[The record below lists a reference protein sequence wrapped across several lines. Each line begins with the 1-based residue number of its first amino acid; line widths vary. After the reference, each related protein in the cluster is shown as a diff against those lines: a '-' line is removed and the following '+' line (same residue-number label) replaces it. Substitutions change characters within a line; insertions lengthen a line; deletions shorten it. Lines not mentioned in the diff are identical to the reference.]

1 MLLNEIVSPAEEA
14 EVDLAAIVRA
24 AWKHKLLVT
33 IVTVIAGLIAV
44 AVSLLATPIY
54 RADVVVTDVREAG
67 LGAAV
72 SSSMLGQLG
81 GLAGIAG
88 FNLGGTANK
97 TQVNQAVLKSRNL
110 VEEFIER
117 NGLIDVLF
125 EDSDDDATL
134 WLAVQAFQGGVLRI
148 SEDTRQ
154 AKTTITIDWKDPEI
168 AARWANGF
176 VALANELIRERAL
189 DEATRN
195 VAYLTDQI
203 QKTHVVELQRVMY
216 NLIENETKALML
228 ANARIEYAFQVV
240 DPATA
245 PERRISPN
253 RRFIV
258 LSGTAAGFFISLV
271 LAFALDWWK
280 RRRAASAL
288 R

>member
-1 MLLNEIVSPAEEA
+1 MNELVSVAEEG
-14 EVDLAAIVRA
+14 EIDLAAIVRA
-24 AWKHKLLVT
+24 AWQHKVLVAVIT
-33 IVTVIAGLIAV
+33 GIAGLIAV
-44 AVSLLATPIY
+44 AVALLTAPIF

-72 SSSMLGQLG
+72 SSSTLGQLG
-81 GLAGIAG
+81 GLASIAG
-88 FNLGGTANK
+88 FNLGATANK

-110 VEEFIER
+110 VEQFIQR
-117 NGLIDVLF
+117 NGLIDELF
-125 EDSDDDATL
+125 EDSDDEPTL
-134 WLAVQAFQGGVLRI
+134 WLAVERFQGGVLRI

-154 AKTTITIDWKDPEI
+154 GKTTITMDWKDPEV
-168 AARWANGF
+168 AAKWANGF
-176 VALANELIRERAL
+176 IALANDLIRKRAL

-195 VAYLTDQI
+195 VAYLTEQI
-203 QKTHVVELQRVMY
+203 DKTHVVELQRVMY
-216 NLIENETKALML
+216 NLVENETKALML
-228 ANARIEYAFQVV
+228 ANARVEYAFQVV

-258 LSGTAAGFFISLV
+258 LSGAAAGFFISLV
-271 LAFALDWWK
+271 LVFALDWWK

>member
-1 MLLNEIVSPAEEA
+1 MLLNETVSPAEEA

-24 AWKHKLLVT
+24 AWKHKLLVM
-33 IVTVIAGLIAV
+33 IVTGIAALIAA

-54 RADVVVTDVREAG
+54 RADIVVTDVREAG
-67 LGAAV
+67 LGSAV

-110 VEEFIER
+110 VEQFIER
-117 NGLIDVLF
+117 NGLIDALF

-168 AARWANGF
+168 AAKWANGF

-195 VAYLTDQI
+195 VGYLTEQI

-228 ANARIEYAFQVV
+228 ANARVEYAFQVV
-240 DPATA
+240 DRATA

-258 LSGTAAGFFISLV
+258 LSGAAAGFFVALV

-288 R
+288 P